1 MHPESAAGLHFALH
15 HPDKFLAFFGSDGD
29 TLHWRPSL
37 WWLDG
42 CGVFTMPQGTVAC
55 SIILC
60 TYLAASMGPT
70 PKISVR
76 VVAEASTSDSM
87 RSFRSTI
94 FRFSVRILGAG
105 APKLV
110 GGGRARRSPALV
122 CRAGC
127 ARPDRPRAFRLS
139 RRARGLVEAHAGG

>member
-42 CGVFTMPQGTVAC
+42 CGVFTMPQGTVDC

-60 TYLAASMGPT
+60 TYLASPQRSALILREDCYNVVTRAPTVGNDCVLYPTASEREECMLALCSSGY
-70 PKISVR
+70 SQR
-76 VVAEASTSDSM
+76 WRWEAPW
-87 RSFRSTI
+87 RSI
-94 FRFSVRILGAG
+94 
-105 APKLV
+105 
-110 GGGRARRSPALV
+110 GG
-122 CRAGC
+122 CTY
-127 ARPDRPRAFRLS
+127 
-139 RRARGLVEAHAGG
+139 